1 MAITSTILTTSAQSI
16 FTSTGTNGDAVTT
29 MYLCNTSGITQTF
42 NVYLVPASGTASN
55 TNIIYVTYPVTSTDT
70 YVIQDRL
77 LLNPGD
83 SIQALASNASSI
95 VATVS
100 SLSV

>member
-1 MAITSTILTTSAQSI
+1 MAIKSTTLTTSAQSI
-16 FTSTGTNGDAVTT
+16 FTSTGTHGDAVTT
-29 MYLCNTSGITQTF
+29 MYLCNTSGYTQTF
-42 NVYLVPASGTASN
+42 NIYLVPANGTASN
-55 TNIIYVTYPVTSTDT
+55 NNAIYITYPVTSTDT

-83 SIQALASNASSI
+83 TIQALASNAGSV

>member
-1 MAITSTILTTSAQSI
+1 MAISSTTLTTSAQSI
-16 FTSTGTNGDAVTT
+16 FTSTGINGDAVTT

-42 NVYLVPASGTASN
+42 NVYLVHAGDTASN
-55 TNIIYVTYPVTSTDT
+55 NNIIYITYPVTSTDT

-77 LLNPGD
+77 LLGPGD
-83 SIQALASNASSI
+83 SIQALASNANGI